1 MEDTMKRVID
11 KHAYTYSAYAAS
23 KSGIYVKC
31 PKCGNLA
38 VVTADDSTACC
49 KCTTCSFCKQKQH
62 IIYHYDVR
70 NQCESCGRY
79 YKVDITQEKQQ
90 QVPVLRVDCPFC
102 GHAMSGEVKKTPK
115 AVYYRNEIRNACEP
129 FFGCELWFLTYFC
142 DKPVWALNRAHL
154 TYLIDYLSAGLR
166 EKPADSKMMMTQ
178 ADFLP
183 AFMKTAKHRN
193 KIVKLLIN
201 MQKK

>member
-1 MEDTMKRVID
+1 MKRIID
-11 KHAYTYSAYAAS
+11 KHAYTYSAYSAS

-31 PKCGNLA
+31 PKCGKLA
-38 VVTADDSTACC
+38 IVTANENTVCC
-49 KCTTCSFCKQKQH
+49 KCTKCGFSKQKGH
-62 IIYHYDVR
+62 VTYHYDVH

-79 YKVDITQEKQQ
+79 YKVNITEEKKQH
-90 QVPVLRVDCPFC
+90 VPILHVACPFC
-102 GHAMSGEVKKTPK
+102 GHVMSGKVQKTAK
-115 AVYYRNEIRNACEP
+115 AIYYRGEIRNGCEP
-129 FFGCELWFLTYFC
+129 FFGFELWFLTYFC

-154 TYLIDYLSAGLR
+154 AYLIDYLSADLR

-183 AFMKTAKHRN
+183 AFIKTAKHRN
-193 KIVKLLIN
+193 KIVKLLTN

>member
-1 MEDTMKRVID
+1 MKRMID
-11 KHAYTYSAYAAS
+11 KHAYTYSVYAVS

-38 VVTADDSTACC
+38 IITADDNTACC
-49 KCTTCSFCKQKQH
+49 KCTKCGFSKQKKH
-62 IIYHYDVR
+62 VMYHYDVH
-70 NQCESCGRY
+70 NQCKGCGRY
-79 YKVDITQEKQQ
+79 YRVDITEEKQQ
-90 QVPVLRVDCPFC
+90 HVHVLRVACPFC
-102 GHAMSGEVKKTPK
+102 GYAMSGEVRKTAK
-115 AVYYRNEIRNACEP
+115 MIYYRGEIRNACEP

-142 DKPVWALNRAHL
+142 EKPVWALNRAHL
-154 TYLIDYLSAGLR
+154 AYLIDYLSADLR

-193 KIVKLLIN
+193 KIVKLLTN
-201 MQKK
+201 MQNK